1 MTVIAIVAAGDVR
14 RVLAGGSD
22 AIMAGATGPQNLGV
36 IDYHHGR
43 EHIGAVAVF
52 TDIGRQRVCR
62 VFARRIRAIMA
73 VDTVTRNR
81 SVVEERR

>member
-1 MTVIAIVAAGDVR
+1 MTVIAIVAAGDVC
-14 RVLAGGSD
+14 RVLAGRSD
-22 AIMAGATGPQNLGV
+22 AIVTGATGPQNLGV

-43 EHIGAVAVF
+43 EYVGAVAVF

-62 VFARRIRAIMA
+62 VFARRIRAVMA